1 MRGFSAGE
9 FEGDK
14 TARNSDYLNTAEFL
28 AQVEISP
35 RSRPFQ
41 VTRKPR
47 SSGGEQP
54 RPRPATA
61 TVRSAPET
69 ACVTRAI
76 VTGVTLVDFLLARAD
91 EELLKAS
98 CSYDMTPSGD
108 LRCSCDRPTSEVLE
122 LVAKADMIRR
132 WRDNPRRV
140 PLLRLLA
147 DDYVWHP
154 DYRPEW
160 HPLQ

>member
-1 MRGFSAGE
+1 M
-9 FEGDK
+9 
-14 TARNSDYLNTAEFL
+14 
-28 AQVEISP
+28 
-35 RSRPFQ
+35 
-41 VTRKPR
+41 
-47 SSGGEQP
+47 
-54 RPRPATA
+54 
-61 TVRSAPET
+61 
-69 ACVTRAI
+69 
-76 VTGVTLVDFLLARAD
+76 TGVTLVDFLLARSD

-132 WRDNPRRV
+132 WRHNPRRV